1 MAEGLPPAARDRA
14 NHAGLATVGDI
25 EGTLLAVQ
33 AATRAPHPV
42 SPQTPV
48 DSAAGITTVIDE
60 HAGKAI
66 LAAAGIDIPAG
77 RSTAATPEAATA
89 AAAEVGY
96 PVAAKVIGIAH
107 KTEVAGVHLD
117 LGDDA
122 ALEAAVAHLA
132 TLAPTVLVEEFVGDD
147 AIELLIDVRAEP
159 PLGWLLTLGAGGTM
173 TELLDDTTSIL
184 LPATPAEI
192 RASLRTLR
200 LGPRFDGHRG
210 RPPVDLDPLIGMIE
224 ALHRLVTEDPSIREI
239 ELNPVLVTAGRAVAA
254 DTIIRREESPT

>member
-1 MAEGLPPAARDRA
+1 M
-14 NHAGLATVGDI
+14 
-25 EGTLLAVQ
+25 
-33 AATRAPHPV
+33 
-42 SPQTPV
+42 
-48 DSAAGITTVIDE
+48 
-60 HAGKAI
+60 
-66 LAAAGIDIPAG
+66 
-77 RSTAATPEAATA
+77 
-89 AAAEVGY
+89 
-96 PVAAKVIGIAH
+96 AAKVIGIAH

-173 TELLDDTTSIL
+173 TELLDDTTSML